1 MSAVFI
7 SYSSQDQKVAKTI
20 CSALEARGLSCWI
33 ASRNVG
39 PGENFMEAIVREIRT
54 AKVMVLVF
62 SSNANNS
69 DEIKREV
76 VLAGQNKL
84 LVIPVRVEDVTPN
97 DALTYQFATRQWI
110 DLFEDWEQQ
119 IEHLSSA

>member
-1 MSAVFI
+1 MSAKVFI
-7 SYSSQDQKVAKTI
+7 SYSSQDQKVARTI
-20 CSALEARGLSCWI
+20 CSALEKRGLACWI
-33 ASRNVG
+33 ASRDVR
-39 PGENFMEAIVREIRT
+39 PGENFMEAIVKEIRA

-76 VLAGQNKL
+76 VLAGQYKL
-84 LVIPVRVEDVTPN
+84 TVMPVRVEDVAPN
-97 DALTYQFATRQWI
+97 DALAYQFATRQWI

-119 IEHLSSA
+119 IEHLS